1 MRKRIGRILAWIGG
15 LVVAMTVLALV
26 IAMFALPSGEDPVP
40 DKVILTIDLEQRVA
54 EHVPDDPFAKLVV
67 ADDALVLR
75 QVVAALEVAASDDR
89 VVGLFAQGGVAAMGF
104 AQVQEIRDA
113 ILAFEQ
119 SGKPAAIFAET
130 FGELGSGNGGYYL
143 ATAFDRI
150 FLQPSGEVGLTGLA
164 MEHPFVKGALDSLG
178 VGVQMDHRHEYK
190 NAMNLFTETEFT
202 DAHREAS
209 AAILKSMVNQMVLG
223 ISRTRV
229 KTPEDVRAL
238 INRGPFMGT
247 DARAEGLVDS
257 LAYWDEVRELV
268 KNEWG
273 KDAEFLDVGKYRKR
287 TDDPYGEGTTVAL
300 IYGIGPVHRGKSSY
314 DPMTASPTMGARTL
328 TAAFRAAVK
337 DEDVRAILFRI
348 DSPGGSYV
356 ASDAI
361 WREVV
366 KAKQAEKPV
375 IVSMGNVAGSGGYF
389 VAMNADK
396 IVAQPGTLTG
406 SIGVLAGKFVT
417 TEFWERMGITWDD
430 VQEGDNALIWGSGA
444 DFTPEQW
451 AKFQTWLDAVYA
463 DFTTKVGEGR
473 GMSRADVHAVA
484 KGRVWTGEDA
494 KTRGLVDELGGLKT
508 AMGLVREALKLEA
521 DAPLHLK
528 GFPKE
533 KSLIDMILEKGLI
546 HTLSAGQMMTFA
558 DELRPIF
565 RVARLIGHRRQV
577 LEMPPVD
584 VRIDE

>member
-1 MRKRIGRILAWIGG
+1 MRRRIGRFLAWIGG
-15 LVVAMTVLALV
+15 IVVVMAVLTLVFVV
-26 IAMFALPSGEDPVP
+26 FALQSDEDPVP
-40 DKVILTIDLEQRVA
+40 DKVILTINLEQRVA
-54 EHVPDDPFAKLVV
+54 EHVPDDPFSKLLSE
-67 ADDALVLR
+67 DTLVLR
-75 QVVAALEVAASDDR
+75 HVVGALEVAASDDR
-89 VVGLFAQGGVAAMGF
+89 VVGLFAQGGGVRMGF

-113 ILAFEQ
+113 ILAFKQ
-119 SGKPAAIFAET
+119 SGKPTAVFAET

-150 FLQPSGEVGLTGLA
+150 YLQPSGEVGLTGVA

-178 VGVQMDHRHEYK
+178 IGVQMDHRHEYK

-202 DAHREAS
+202 AAHREAS
-209 AAILKSMVNQMVLG
+209 AAILKSMMNQMVLG
-223 ISRTRV
+223 ISRLRG
-229 KTPEDVRAL
+229 KTPEDVRE
-238 INRGPFMGT
+238 IVNRGPFLGT
-247 DARAEGLVDS
+247 AARAEGLVDS
-257 LAYWDEVRELV
+257 LAYWDEVRESV
-268 KNEWG
+268 KDEWG
-273 KDAEFLDVGKYRKR
+273 QKAEFLDVGNYRKR

-300 IYGIGPVHRGKSSY
+300 IHGIGAIHRGKSDY
-314 DPMTASPTMGARTL
+314 DPMSASTTMGASTL
-328 TAAFRAAVK
+328 TKAFRAAVK

-406 SIGVLAGKFVT
+406 SIGVVGGKFVT
-417 TEFWERMGITWDD
+417 TEFWERLGITWDE

-444 DFTPEQW
+444 EFTPEQW
-451 AKFQTWLDAVYA
+451 AKFQMWLDAIYE
-463 DFTTKVGEGR
+463 DFTTKVGKGR
-473 GMSRADVHAVA
+473 NMSQADVLEVA

-494 KTRGLVDELGGLKT
+494 KARGLVDELGGMKAALRS
-508 AMGLVREALKLEA
+508 VREVLKLEA

-528 GFPKE
+528 VFPKE
-533 KSLIDMILEKGLI
+533 KSLIDTILEKGLI
-546 HTLSAGQMMTFA
+546 HALGAGQAMTFA
-558 DELRPIF
+558 DELQPIF
-565 RVARLIGHRRQV
+565 RVARLMGHRRQV
-577 LEMPPVD
+577 LEMAPVD
-584 VRIDE
+584 VQF

>member
-1 MRKRIGRILAWIGG
+1 MRRRIGRFLAWIGG
-15 LVVAMTVLALV
+15 IAVVMTVLTLV
-26 IAMFALPSGEDPVP
+26 FVVFALQSDEDPVP
-40 DKVILTIDLEQRVA
+40 DKVILTINLEQQVA
-54 EHVPDDPFAKLVV
+54 EHVPDDPFSKLLS
-67 ADDALVLR
+67 DDALVLR
-75 QVVAALEVAASDDR
+75 HVVGALEVAASDDR
-89 VVGLFAQGGVAAMGF
+89 VVGLFAQGGNVRMGF

-119 SGKPAAIFAET
+119 SGKPTAVFAET

-150 FLQPSGEVGLTGLA
+150 YLQPSGDVGLTGVA

-209 AAILKSMVNQMVLG
+209 AAILKSMMNQMVLG
-223 ISRTRV
+223 ISRLRG
-229 KTPEDVRAL
+229 KTPEDVREI
-238 INRGPFMGT
+238 INRGPFLGT
-247 DARAEGLVDS
+247 AARAEGLVDS

-268 KNEWG
+268 KAEWG
-273 KDAEFLDVGKYRKR
+273 KEAEFLDVGKYRKR

-300 IYGIGPVHRGKSSY
+300 IHGIGAIHRGKSDY
-314 DPMTASPTMGARTL
+314 DPMSASAIMGASTL
-328 TAAFRAAVK
+328 TKAFRAAVK

-406 SIGVLAGKFVT
+406 SIGVVGGKFVT
-417 TEFWERMGITWDD
+417 TEFWERLGITWDE

-444 DFTPEQW
+444 EFTPEQW
-451 AKFQTWLDAVYA
+451 AKFQMWLDAIYE
-463 DFTTKVGEGR
+463 DFTTKVGKGR
-473 GMSRADVHAVA
+473 GMSQADVLEVA

-494 KTRGLVDELGGLKT
+494 KARGLVDELGGMKA
-508 AMGLVREALKLEA
+508 AMRLVREALKLEA

-528 GFPKE
+528 VFPKE

-546 HTLSAGQMMTFA
+546 HALGAGQVMTFA
-558 DELRPIF
+558 DELQPIF
-565 RVARLIGHRRQV
+565 RVARLMGHRRQV
-577 LEMPPVD
+577 LEMAPMD
-584 VRIDE
+584 VQF

>member
-1 MRKRIGRILAWIGG
+1 MRRRIGRFLAWIGG
-15 LVVAMTVLALV
+15 IVVVMTVLTLV
-26 IAMFALPSGEDPVP
+26 VVVFALQSDGDPVP
-40 DKVILTIDLEQRVA
+40 DKVILTINLEQQVA
-54 EHVPDDPFAKLVV
+54 EHVPDDPFSKLLS
-67 ADDALVLR
+67 DDALVSR
-75 QVVAALEVAASDDR
+75 HVVGALEVAASDDR
-89 VVGLFAQGGVAAMGF
+89 VVGLFAQGGGVRMGF

-113 ILAFEQ
+113 ILAFKQ
-119 SGKPAAIFAET
+119 SGKPTAVFAET

-150 FLQPSGEVGLTGLA
+150 YLQPSGDVGLTGVA

-209 AAILKSMVNQMVLG
+209 AAILKSMMNQMVLG
-223 ISRTRV
+223 ISRLRG
-229 KTPEDVRAL
+229 KTPEDVREI
-238 INRGPFMGT
+238 INRGPFFGT
-247 DARAEGLVDS
+247 AARAEGLVDS

-268 KNEWG
+268 KAEWG
-273 KDAEFLDVGKYRKR
+273 KEAEFLDVGKYRKR

-300 IYGIGPVHRGKSSY
+300 IHGIGAIHRGKSDY
-314 DPMTASPTMGARTL
+314 DPMSASATMGASTL
-328 TAAFRAAVK
+328 TKAFRAAVK

-406 SIGVLAGKFVT
+406 SIGVVGGKFVT
-417 TEFWERMGITWDD
+417 TEFWERLGITWDE

-444 DFTPEQW
+444 EFTPEQW
-451 AKFQTWLDAVYA
+451 AKFQTWLDRIYE
-463 DFTTKVGEGR
+463 DFTTKVGKGR
-473 GMSRADVHAVA
+473 GMSQADVLEVA

-494 KTRGLVDELGGLKT
+494 KARGLVDELGGMKT
-508 AMGLVREALKLEA
+508 AMRLVREALKLEA

-528 GFPKE
+528 VFPKE

-546 HTLSAGQMMTFA
+546 HALGAGQVMTFA
-558 DELRPIF
+558 DELQPIF
-565 RVARLIGHRRQV
+565 RVARLMGHRRQV
-577 LEMPPVD
+577 LEMAPVD
-584 VRIDE
+584 VQF